1 MSELVKLRFTLT
13 TVLKYLIDSDND
25 TEQERKKSKQRLL
38 LLSMFKIWG
47 NNIREGKRRVNISA
61 RLLA

>member
-1 MSELVKLRFTLT
+1 MSELVKLRFILT